1 MCLVWIHIHVCLC
14 FFCFI
19 SFMMTRFKKI
29 DGAISLNDN
38 VLTCPKSTY
47 YQINHEL
54 SQYNQSSEHKY
65 SVPYIRNIHVCLCVQ
80 VRSWGGFWGGWG
92 CSFICV
98 FVWVFFL
105 GGWSLFL
112 NSMIQLKIRS

>member
-1 MCLVWIHIHVCLC
+1 
-14 FFCFI
+14 
-19 SFMMTRFKKI
+19 MMTRFKKI

-80 VRSWGGFWGGWG
+80 VRSWGGFWGGLG
-92 CSFICV
+92 LLVYLCVCLGFFFRGMVFI
-98 FVWVFFL
+98 FKFND
-105 GGWSLFL
+105 SIK
-112 NSMIQLKIRS
+112 N